1 MKKLLIALML
11 ALPLSTFAATENL
24 EKNNDNPKTTSV
36 EPTTAQSTVV
46 QGIIQDVSNF
56 QPLSNVKLVITS
68 KTSDD
73 LRKVATTGKDGT
85 FSVSDLPAGVYKV
98 SFQKD
103 GYEPGSYSSLT
114 VKEGANNNFGFTLFQ
129 Q

>member
-11 ALPLSTFAATENL
+11 ALPLSTFAATENQ
-24 EKNNDNPKTTSV
+24 EKNNDNPKTATV
-36 EPTTAQSTVV
+36 ESATAPSTVL
-46 QGIIQDVSNF
+46 QGIIQDVTNF
-56 QPLSNVKLVITS
+56 KPLSDVKLVITS

-73 LRKVATTGKDGT
+73 VKQVATTGKDGT
-85 FSVSDLPAGVYKV
+85 FSVSGLPAGVYKV

-103 GYEPGSYSSLT
+103 GYEPASYSSLT
-114 VKEGANNNFGFTLFQ
+114 VKDGANNNFGFTLFQ